1 MFNPSI
7 ISNELTCEHDELIRA
22 YCWLTP
28 LQLTVEDTIIMCEA
42 ANKKNQI
49 IIDRAK
55 EFITKMKSVQEI
67 A

>member
-42 ANKKNQI
+42 ANKKNQN
-49 IIDRAK
+49 IIDRAQK
-55 EFITKMKSVQEI
+55 FNTKMKYLQEI